1 MAEKF
6 LSKRGFARLQ
16 TAVRW
21 MVRAMAALLSIGAA
35 CSDFFS
41 ANPPDEQNLFYFF
54 GPPTS
59 IHFIDARGAF
69 HLTPFVYRYEL
80 EDPLNVIYQEQ
91 TDARYPL
98 RFFAQGYSY
107 RLFGFI
113 PASRHLTRGSDGSF
127 FYLLGADKLGRDVF
141 ARVAAGARI
150 SLLVVATGIAIYG
163 LLGLCIGGLAGMQGG
178 WPDRA
183 LMRFSEFVLAIPA
196 LYLLLALRALL
207 PQKLPA
213 WEATL
218 LGVGTIALVSWPPM
232 ARGVRGLIIQLR
244 QAPFVEAARSLGG
257 TPGQIFFRHMLPA
270 LAPFVLAQSTLAAP
284 LFLLGEVLLSFLGV
298 GFGSADQSWG
308 SQLRDAQ
315 DLRILT
321 DFRWNL
327 APLFSVFATLLCL
340 NLLTSRPD
348 EREFRRTTL

>member
-1 MAEKF
+1 MRLSDMAEK
-6 LSKRGFARLQ
+6 LPSKRGFARLQ

-257 TPGQIFFRHMLPA
+257 TPGQIFF
-270 LAPFVLAQSTLAAP
+270 LAAP

-340 NLLTSRPD
+340 NVLTSRPD